1 MRSPNGGSRRGVAT
15 WSCFLAGL
23 VVMLLSSPCLADT
36 VSRTPEQ
43 MLRAGER
50 MYRQGVLENGEPL
63 RAYVKGDIPV
73 PGTAFTCVSC
83 HLRAGIGS
91 VEGGVYT
98 PPTNGRSL
106 YQPVKKIYKGVP
118 VKYNESPFRRPAYT
132 DATLVEV
139 LRSGV
144 DPEGKVLSD
153 VMPRYLLE
161 DEDAELLVT
170 YLKKL
175 SSEFSPGVSDTEI
188 RFATVYSEDV
198 PAADRD
204 AMIAGLEKYISDKND
219 MAKSYRRTTTARDR
233 LMARAM
239 STSKELESR
248 RLTLSRWV
256 LKGSPDTWR
265 AQLEEYNGK
274 EPVFALLGGLVS
286 GEWGPVHRFS
296 EENRIPCLFPN
307 TDLPVVSDTDWYTLY
322 LSKGFY
328 QEGEAVARF
337 LNRRDETGAG
347 VPVLQIVRLSREGRA
362 LADGFERTWSSLGHE
377 PPVTVTLQEG
387 ETLTGARLAALLERE
402 KPRVVLFW
410 DGGALIPQLR
420 ELGSLRQQP
429 QSVFVSGRYAGEALY
444 ALPEELRAN
453 TYIAYPYRLPGEK
466 VIEPMMKSEVRF
478 RVDDNRIAQQTY
490 SLVQVLTMAVMEIKD
505 NYFRDHF
512 LDAIGMSMDRVVP
525 LYERLSFGPGQRYAS
540 KGCYI
545 VQLKKGDGRELTKMS
560 DWVIH

>member
-1 MRSPNGGSRRGVAT
+1 
-15 WSCFLAGL
+15 
-23 VVMLLSSPCLADT
+23 
-36 VSRTPEQ
+36 